1 MEPDVRDFME
11 KFLAMYWPTSLSFT
25 SHRLEATEWAENI
38 GGKFNV
44 LMQWKLYVV
53 LQVLQQQW
61 PTYSLFFSLTL
72 FLSAESEAKSDQQL
86 LSNLRVFYNVA

>member
-1 MEPDVRDFME
+1 ME

-25 SHRLEATEWAENI
+25 SHRLEDTEWVENI
-38 GGKFNV
+38 GEKFNV

-53 LQVLQQQW
+53 LQVLQW

-86 LSNLRVFYNVA
+86 SQTCVFFIMSRDSHTIIT